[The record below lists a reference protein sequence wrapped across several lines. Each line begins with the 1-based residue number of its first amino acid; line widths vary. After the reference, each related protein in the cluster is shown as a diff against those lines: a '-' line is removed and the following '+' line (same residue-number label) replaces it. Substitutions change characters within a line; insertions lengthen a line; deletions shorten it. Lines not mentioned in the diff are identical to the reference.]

1 MKNLLRIISFLTVFT
16 SQAQAQTVERWAL
29 PDPDEMLRASN
40 ALCIDQAKATL
51 VASALRANGHSRE
64 DVLSLVPEAP
74 KSLSLRLVSA
84 MRESVEDTF
93 DFPKLSSYTQYSF
106 RSEVCLRE
114 TLGAVRMPRL
124 AAMFPQVEECQRIYG
139 PEKSNTLFQCVR
151 TVVRS
156 AEPRL

>member
-1 MKNLLRIISFLTVFT
+1 MKKLLILISSLAVSTV
-16 SQAQAQTVERWAL
+16 QAQAIERWSL
-29 PDPDEMLRASN
+29 PDPDEMLKASN
-40 ALCIDQAKATL
+40 ALCVDQAKATL
-51 VASALRANGHSRE
+51 VSSALRAKGHSRDE
-64 DVLSLVPEAP
+64 VLSLVPEAP
-74 KSLSLRLVSA
+74 KSLSLRIVSA
-84 MRESVEDTF
+84 MRESVEDAF

-124 AAMFPQVEECQRIYG
+124 VAVLPQVEECQRIHG
-139 PEKSNTLFQCVR
+139 SEKSNALFQCIR